1 MPYDYEIAKAAL
13 SEADK
18 NRILCLYLN
27 CDAKAINWEKA
38 TKDFGCASVDSMKVM
53 ARTALK
59 KIETAGG
66 KLDDAGT
73 AVAGAGTP
81 AKVKRGRKSKAKD
94 DVDGA
99 GDDDEETPKKR
110 VKTKEKSKKV
120 KNVEEGEECEES
132 GDGAGEGVKVEQDGD
147 E

>member
-66 KLDDAGT
+66 KIDDN
-73 AVAGAGTP
+73 GA
-81 AKVKRGRKSKAKD
+81 AAKAKD
-94 DVDGA
+94 DEEGA

-110 VKTKEKSKKV
+110 VKTKGKGKKG
-120 KNVEEGEECEES
+120 KNVEEDGEGEEI